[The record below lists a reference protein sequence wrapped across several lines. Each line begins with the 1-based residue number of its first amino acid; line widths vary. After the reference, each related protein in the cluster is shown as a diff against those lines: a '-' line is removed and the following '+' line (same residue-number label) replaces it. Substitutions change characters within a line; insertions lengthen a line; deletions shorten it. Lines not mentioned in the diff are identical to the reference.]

1 MVPDGCAAYG
11 ADMTA
16 LSATPTTN
24 PEPTDDA
31 LTSLTAT
38 EMARLVRDRE
48 LDPLDL
54 VEAHLRRIEAR
65 EPQLHAFAAVLA
77 TSARSEAVKLRSR
90 ADLGSLPL
98 AGVPVA
104 IKDNIDIAG
113 EPTTL
118 GSAATPRT
126 PAGADHVIV
135 RRLRDAGAI
144 VIGRTVM
151 PELAIWP
158 FTEPDAYPAPR
169 NPWDTTRTPGGS
181 SGGSAVAVA
190 ARMAAVA
197 VGSDGGGSIRVPA
210 ACCGLVGVKP
220 SPGVVPVAGGRD
232 GVHWYG
238 MTAFGPIAR
247 DVADAGLVL
256 DVIAG
261 TAEYRDP
268 VAPQEHLRIAVAAR
282 HPVVGGRLSKDCRAA
297 LETVAIDARAGRPCR
312 QSSAATVPARLR
324 HSSPTAGLRE
334 SRRTPMGLTS
344 ARSKSRTR
352 AMVQRGNKVR
362 GKARPASESRFANAM
377 REWFPRC
384 DVLITPVL
392 ASTPVPVGKWAGRG
406 WVSTMLG
413 IARWMGYTSNWNVA
427 GAAAIAVPAG
437 VGGDGLPLSVQLI
450 GPAGS
455 ERLLLSLAEQLQQLR
470 PWPAAPDVR

>member
-1 MVPDGCAAYG
+1 MVSKGGAAYG
-11 ADMTA
+11 AGMTA
-16 LSATPTTN
+16 LPATPTTN

-31 LTSLTAT
+31 LTGLTAT

-54 VEAHLRRIEAR
+54 VEAHLKRIEAR
-65 EPQLHAFAAVLA
+65 EPELHAFAAVLA
-77 TSARSEAVKLRSR
+77 TSARSEAVRLRSR
-90 ADLGSLPL
+90 ADLASLPL

-104 IKDNIDIAG
+104 IKDNVDIAG

-158 FTEPDAYPAPR
+158 FTEPAAYPAPR

-190 ARMAAVA
+190 ARMAAIA

-220 SPGVVPVAGGRD
+220 SPGVVPVAGGHD
-232 GVHWYG
+232 GDHWYG

-268 VAPQEHLRIAVAAR
+268 VAPRERLRIAVAAR
-282 HPVVGGRLSKDCRAA
+282 HPVVGARLSKDCRAA
-297 LETVAIDARAGRPCR
+297 LDTVATTLEQAGHVIRRERPPYPLTPTQFTDRWLAGIAQDAD
-312 QSSAATVPARLR
+312 
-324 HSSPTAGLRE
+324 GLD
-334 SRRTPMGLTS
+334 L
-344 ARSKSRTR
+344 SKVEPRTR
-352 AMVQRGNKVR
+352 AMVRRGIKVQRKV
-362 GKARPASESRFANAM
+362 RPASESRFANAM
-377 REWFPRC
+377 RGWFPRC

-392 ASTPVPVGKWAGRG
+392 ASTPVPIGTWAGRG

-413 IARWMGYTSNWNVA
+413 IARWMGYTSLWNVA

-437 VGGDGLPLSVQLI
+437 VSGDGLPLSVQLI

-455 ERLLLSLAEQLQQLR
+455 ERLLLSLAEQVQQLR
-470 PWPAAPDVR
+470 PWPAPPNVG